1 MKSRQEEEYSVV
13 DADSL
18 QRNLSLHIV
27 QALRGIA
34 MRLV

>member
-1 MKSRQEEEYSVV
+1 MKGRQEEEYSDV

-18 QRNLSLHIV
+18 QCNLSLHFV
-27 QALRGIA
+27 QALHGIA